1 MRTILL
7 AALCLIVESTAA
19 TEVPGILRCE
29 HERTKAVS
37 YTSGACPAGTLA
49 VKRPEQ
55 GGFVGNGNGSE
66 RGVVTVCRMDSRFD
80 SFRYVVDGGCP
91 FGSSGVATFSNATI
105 EEARQQFAATW
116 HAAVEEPHR
125 RKAVTPPVRR
135 KLTKQTIADCHAL
148 RQQRDKVQ
156 ARLNNNKAYQDDL
169 QRLRDAQDAV
179 AREGCRAF
187 GD

>member
-1 MRTILL
+1 MRIILL
-7 AALCLIVESTAA
+7 AALCLIVESTIA

-29 HERTKAVS
+29 HERTRAIS
-37 YTSGACPAGTLA
+37 YTSGACPVGSSA

-55 GGFVGNGNGSE
+55 GGFVGNGGGDE
-66 RGVVTVCRMDSRFD
+66 RGMIAVCRMDSRFD
-80 SFRYVVDGGCP
+80 SFRYVLESDCP
-91 FGSSGVATFSNATI
+91 FGSSAVATFSNTTI
-105 EEARQQFAATW
+105 EEARQQFPATW
-116 HAAVEEPHR
+116 HATVEEPRR
-125 RKAVTPPVRR
+125 RKSVMPPVRR
-135 KLTKQTIADCHAL
+135 KLAKQTIVDCHTL

-169 QRLRDAQDAV
+169 QRLRDAQDAI